1 MNATPCT
8 SPGRIPS
15 FAYTAFSEA
24 LIRSRNLLW
33 LWTLIQGYMTKAWNP
48 TFQFLTVTK
57 TLILVLPTDV
67 GIGENKGC
75 RWKEIRFEASQRAR
89 LAHNMTLSERDLL
102 CT

>member
-1 MNATPCT
+1 
-8 SPGRIPS
+8 
-15 FAYTAFSEA
+15 
-24 LIRSRNLLW
+24 
-33 LWTLIQGYMTKAWNP
+33 MTKAWNP

-89 LAHNMTLSERDLL
+89 LAHNMTPSERDLL
-102 CT
+102 CTWAKLLHQVEYCDQIESSEAVPKVVERVE